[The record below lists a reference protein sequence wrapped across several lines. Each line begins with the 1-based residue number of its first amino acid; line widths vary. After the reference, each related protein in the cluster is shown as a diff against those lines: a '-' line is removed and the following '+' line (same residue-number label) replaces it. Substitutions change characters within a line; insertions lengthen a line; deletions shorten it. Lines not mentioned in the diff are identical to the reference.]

1 MKPEIHS
8 HALLLTVV
16 KKMEPGSPAGQFDPN
31 TVFDRGGNI
40 ASVACPPQ
48 IGLSIIIGGNHRMT
62 PPPFVNKA
70 VAWRCWRGMLS
81 NSLCVRR
88 EIMRAYIHI
97 EETVVSSR
105 LQEVV
110 G

>member
-1 MKPEIHS
+1 
-8 HALLLTVV
+8 
-16 KKMEPGSPAGQFDPN
+16 
-31 TVFDRGGNI
+31 
-40 ASVACPPQ
+40 
-48 IGLSIIIGGNHRMT
+48 MT